1 MVFTWA
7 EKLVLENVSSCVDG
21 DWRCFTVTIKEPTV
35 KYLVRKNR
43 DRVTLEEVCGGL
55 RGRSPGRVTLSLVST
70 GTWVMEE

>member
-35 KYLVRKNR
+35 KYLVRKN
-43 DRVTLEEVCGGL
+43 LIFIH
-55 RGRSPGRVTLSLVST
+55 RGNPGCAHT
-70 GTWVMEE
+70 E